1 MRKILLGT
9 TGVVGAALLTMG
21 AAQAQTAPTV
31 RIGGYFDFSMGYVSD
46 DADVNMITQST
57 TGSRSDLVEYDFR
70 SDAEIVVNVAGKAA
84 NGMSYGATIELQVD
98 NVGVGGPGTAVDT
111 DEMWAF
117 VSSPTLGTLQFGDQD
132 SAANQMTVRAPF
144 LNTSAPS
151 GRWTDFVQPQ
161 GSARYM
167 VTSINDG
174 GDRTKII
181 YLSPQFFG
189 FDFGFSYAPNGGEG
203 ERERTG
209 LGVSADGAITTSLPF
224 FQRSGATTQNEI
236 TAALRYR
243 GSFGN
248 IGVAAGF
255 AMSMAEV
262 EKTRA
267 PGSQDP
273 TAYVVGLQ
281 VSGFGL
287 TVGGDYLWGA
297 HAPGSGGNTPIANG
311 RDNTTA
317 WVIGATYTMGAFQFG
332 AYYGSATADT
342 STTGPGGRGDR
353 EHDVFGIGAEYT
365 IAPGLVGFA
374 NFTMVSNSNLE
385 AATGAVAAG
394 RNRDVDTFVIGVNVA
409 F

>member
-31 RIGGYFDFSMGYVSD
+31 RIGGYFDFSVGFINDDSD
-46 DADVNMITQST
+46 TNMITQSVS
-57 TGSRSDLVEYDFR
+57 GSRSDLQQYDFR
-70 SDAEIVVNVAGKAA
+70 SDAEIVINVAGKAA

-132 SAANQMTVRAPF
+132 SAANQMQVRAPF
-144 LNTSAPS
+144 LATNSAS
-151 GRWTDFVQPQ
+151 GRWTDFVQHQ

-189 FDFGFSYAPNGGEG
+189 FDFGFSFAPNGGEG

-209 LGVSADGAITTSLPF
+209 LGVGTDGNITTSLPF
-224 FQRSGATTQNEI
+224 FQRSAATTQNEF

-255 AMSMAEV
+255 AMTTSEV

-273 TAYVVGLQ
+273 NAYTVGLS

-287 TVGGDYLWGA
+287 TVGGEYMWGSF
-297 HAPGSGGNTPIANG
+297 APGSGGTGVIANG
-311 RDNTTA
+311 RDNSTSWA
-317 WVIGATYTMGAFQFG
+317 IGATYTMGAFAFG
-332 AYYGSATADT
+332 AYYGSAESDT
-342 STTGPGGRGDR
+342 SAPGRGDR
-353 EHDVFGIGAEYT
+353 DHSVFGIGAEYT

-374 NFTMVSNSNLE
+374 NYTMVSNSNLE
-385 AATGAVAAG
+385 GTTGAVTAG
-394 RNRDVDTFVIGVNVA
+394 RSRDVDAFILGVNLA